1 MKAKR
6 RTFEIAFKL
15 QVVRMVREQGLS
27 VSQVCK
33 EFDLGE
39 TAVRRW
45 VSQMNVQ
52 KLEQA
57 GVGKPLTPEQLR
69 IRELEAQNRQL
80 QQDVDIL
87 KKVSAFFAKELK

>member
-15 QVVRMVREQGLS
+15 QVVRMVTEQGLS
-27 VSQVCK
+27 VGQVCK

-45 VSQMNVQ
+45 LSQINVQ

>member
-1 MKAKR
+1 
-6 RTFEIAFKL
+6 
-15 QVVRMVREQGLS
+15 MVREQGLS